1 MNSIQTGGRGY
12 LIIYIVYCIG
22 VFKWESTNQTLDEL
36 YTNWGEGEPNNH
48 DDREDCAEF
57 R

>member
-1 MNSIQTGGRGY
+1 MNDSLLVNSRILGMCF
-12 LIIYIVYCIG
+12 VF

>member
-1 MNSIQTGGRGY
+1 MCF
-12 LIIYIVYCIG
+12 VF